1 MRLALVS
8 CAVLAGGLVLIS
20 VAASSAYA
28 STGFGI
34 ERYGLTATNEDS
46 SADVQAGS
54 HPYELTAEAGLESG
68 AQSASEVR
76 DLTFELPPGLTLD
89 PSAVPPCAYRE
100 LTGGTCPNS
109 AAVGVVRMSVAQS
122 VVPAAV
128 YNLAPAP
135 GEFARFG
142 FTLKDTPVI
151 ADVTVR
157 TGGDYGMTVSIPN
170 IPREEV
176 ESVKLML
183 WGVPADASH
192 DALRGRCVT
201 GEETIC
207 TDAAPLSPFLTLP
220 TACAGPL
227 QTTLQGGSWGAEA
240 ASLPG
245 SFAPMKR
252 RERLD

>member
-46 SADVQAGS
+46 SADVQAGP

-109 AAVGVVRMSVAQS
+109 AAAGTCSATAWPAGSAGSPHEHWPRRGSPSRHVGRISLAASSMS
-122 VVPAAV
+122 
-128 YNLAPAP
+128 
-135 GEFARFG
+135 GR
-142 FTLKDTPVI
+142 
-151 ADVTVR
+151 
-157 TGGDYGMTVSIPN
+157 VS
-170 IPREEV
+170 
-176 ESVKLML
+176 
-183 WGVPADASH
+183 
-192 DALRGRCVT
+192 
-201 GEETIC
+201 
-207 TDAAPLSPFLTLP
+207 LSTS
-220 TACAGPL
+220 TRRNGWRAI
-227 QTTLQGGSWGAEA
+227 WGAA
-240 ASLPG
+240 RAG
-245 SFAPMKR
+245 SATPRAMTTAGSSSST
-252 RERLD
+252 